1 MKPRYMNKE
10 HRMLA
15 ENCEGFLGI
24 ASEFVENEE
33 RLITLRDAL
42 FGNVIVVDQLVNA
55 NEIAKVLRYGY
66 KIVTLEGDI
75 VNKGGSM
82 TGGRT
87 RNQATPLTIQKE
99 LNQVLQ
105 SLDGQSMKV
114 DGLKNQLTAL
124 QSKKE
129 RLQYRFCADAD
140 IQCAARSYR

>member
-33 RLITLRDAL
+33 RFNTLRDAL

-87 RNQATPLTIQKE
+87 RNQATPLTIQK
-99 LNQVLQ
+99 N
-105 SLDGQSMKV
+105 
-114 DGLKNQLTAL
+114 
-124 QSKKE
+124 
-129 RLQYRFCADAD
+129 
-140 IQCAARSYR
+140 